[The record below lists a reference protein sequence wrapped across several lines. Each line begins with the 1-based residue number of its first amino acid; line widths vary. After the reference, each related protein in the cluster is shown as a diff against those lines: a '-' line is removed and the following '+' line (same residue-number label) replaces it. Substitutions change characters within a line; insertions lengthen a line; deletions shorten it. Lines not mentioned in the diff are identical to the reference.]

1 MPSYREDAQPDK
13 IKEQVL
19 QLDSLDN
26 FKPISNSVLVRIDD
40 RHDEITYGTLT
51 LKLDTSF
58 EVGKHAANK
67 GVVIKVPEKFVY
79 SKTPNINTSD
89 WDTEIEVEEGDLV
102 YFDYLA
108 GIECNQIECKGELYY
123 VLPYHTLYVAKR
135 TYVWDCIGG
144 INGEVLLG
152 KDGHEYV
159 WEPPGEWYRTIPLNG
174 YVLLEPVIKEEG
186 YKDFKFEREKAKY
199 AIVAYSGSCNKRY
212 RNKQYY
218 DDPAIKA
225 GEKVIYGKVSGLF
238 LEQEEHSSFNGDKRY
253 RIIQRRHLT
262 GIIEKGEID

>member
-1 MPSYREDAQPDK
+1 MPSFREDVSIDK

-79 SKTPNINTSD
+79 SNKPLPNTGD

-102 YFDYLA
+102 YFDYLT
-108 GIECNQIECKGELYY
+108 GIECNQIECKGKLYY
-123 VLPYHTLYVAKR
+123 VLPYHTLYVVRRKE
-135 TYVWDCIGG
+135 
-144 INGEVLLG
+144 EV
-152 KDGHEYV
+152 
-159 WEPPGEWYRTIPLNG
+159 IPLNG
-174 YVLLEPVIKEEG
+174 YVLLEPIIKEEG
-186 YKDFKFEREKAKY
+186 YKDFKFDRERAKY
-199 AIVAYSGSCNKRY
+199 AIVAYSGSCNKKY

>member
-1 MPSYREDAQPDK
+1 MPSFREDVSIDK

-79 SKTPNINTSD
+79 SNKPLPNTGD

-108 GIECNQIECKGELYY
+108 GIECNQIECKGKLYY
-123 VLPYHTLYVAKR
+123 VLPYHTLYVVRRKE
-135 TYVWDCIGG
+135 
-144 INGEVLLG
+144 EV
-152 KDGHEYV
+152 
-159 WEPPGEWYRTIPLNG
+159 IPLNG
-174 YVLLEPVIKEEG
+174 YVLLEPIIKEEG
-186 YKDFKFEREKAKY
+186 YKDFKFDRERAKY
-199 AIVAYSGSCNKRY
+199 AIVAYSGSCNKKY

-218 DDPAIKA
+218 DDPDIKA
-225 GEKVIYGKVSGLF
+225 GEKIVYGKVSGLF

>member
-19 QLDSLDN
+19 QLDSLDH

-40 RHDEITYGTLT
+40 RNDEITYGTLT

-58 EVGKHAANK
+58 EIGKHAANK

-79 SKTPNINTSD
+79 SKIPNINTSD
-89 WDTEIEVEEGDLV
+89 WDTEIEVEPGDLV
-102 YFDYLA
+102 WFDYLS

-123 VLPYHTLYVAKR
+123 VLPYHTLYVSRRKE
-135 TYVWDCIGG
+135 
-144 INGEVLLG
+144 EV
-152 KDGHEYV
+152 
-159 WEPPGEWYRTIPLNG
+159 IPLNG
-174 YVLLEPVIKEEG
+174 YVLLEPIIKEEG
-186 YKDFKFEREKAKY
+186 YKDFKFDRERAKD
-199 AIVAYSGSCNKRY
+199 AIVAYSGSCNKKY

-238 LEQEEHSSFNGDKRY
+238 LEQEEHSSFNGKKRH
-253 RIIQRRHLT
+253 RIIQRRYLT

>member
-26 FKPISNSVLVRIDD
+26 FKPISNSVLVRINEM
-40 RHDEITYGTLT
+40 HDEITYGTLT

-89 WDTEIEVEEGDLV
+89 WDTDIEAEEGDLV
-102 YFDYLA
+102 YFDYLS
-108 GIECNQIECKGELYY
+108 GIECNKVECEDKLYY
-123 VLPYHTLYVAKR
+123 ILPYHTLYILKR
-135 TYVWDCIGG
+135 KNKV
-144 INGEVLLG
+144 
-152 KDGHEYV
+152 
-159 WEPPGEWYRTIPLNG
+159 IPLNG

-186 YKDFKFEREKAKY
+186 YKDFKFDREQAKY
-199 AIVAYSGSCNKRY
+199 ATVAYSGSCNKKY
-212 RNKQYY
+212 RNKQYF
-218 DDPAIKA
+218 DDSAIKA

-238 LEQEEHSSFNGDKRY
+238 LEQEEHSSFNGNKRY
-253 RIIQRRHLT
+253 RIIQRRYLT

>member
-26 FKPISNSVLVRIDD
+26 FKPISNSVLLRIDEM
-40 RHDEITYGTLT
+40 HDEITYGTLT

-79 SKTPNINTSD
+79 SDKSSLNTGD
-89 WDTEIEVEEGDLV
+89 WDTNIEVKEGDQV
-102 YFDYLA
+102 WFDYLT
-108 GIECNQIECKGELYY
+108 GIECNQIECKGKLYY
-123 VLPYHTLYVAKR
+123 VLPYHTLYVTRRKE
-135 TYVWDCIGG
+135 
-144 INGEVLLG
+144 EV
-152 KDGHEYV
+152 
-159 WEPPGEWYRTIPLNG
+159 IPLNG
-174 YVLLEPVIKEEG
+174 YVLLEPIIKEEG
-186 YKDFKFEREKAKY
+186 YKDFKFERERAKY
-199 AIVAYSGSCNKRY
+199 AMVAYSGSCNKRY
-212 RNKQYY
+212 HNKQYY
-218 DDPAIKA
+218 DDPDIKA

-238 LEQEEHSSFNGDKRY
+238 LEQEEHSSFNGNKRY